1 LKLKPNSFKTVKVA
15 FSGVYPVTTPRLK
28 AIRNIGIIAHIDAG
42 KTTLT
47 ERILYYTGRTHKMG
61 EVHDGAA
68 VMDWMP
74 EEQERGITI
83 TAAVTTCQ
91 WKGCVINII
100 DTPGHVDFTIEVER
114 SLRVLDGAIG
124 VFDAVSGV
132 EPQSETVWHQADK
145 YRVPKLAF
153 INKMDRMGANFEGS
167 VDSMREKLGA
177 YPLVLTIPWG
187 EEDRFQGVIDLI
199 NLKAIRWQEETLGLA
214 FQELEIPAEYQ
225 DRVQAAREALVEA
238 LAEVDDEVMEVYL
251 AEQPLTPE
259 ALKTGIQRA
268 TLALKGVPTYCGSAL
283 RNKGIQP
290 LLDGIKD
297 FLPNPAQ
304 VPEVTG
310 QNPRTGAAET
320 RPPRDDAP
328 LAALAFKIM
337 VDQSQR
343 LTYVRLY
350 SGTLKFGQEVYNSIK
365 QTTEKVARI
374 LRMHANK
381 REPLEEAHAGS
392 IVALLGLKATTT
404 GDTLCSRQHPIVL
417 EPISAYVPVISLA
430 IEPVSRDDQERLIP
444 ALERVSEE
452 DPSLRI
458 HTDEDTGQ
466 TLLSGMGELHLEVII
481 HRLEREFHTQVRAGR
496 PQVVYRETIAQT
508 VEETGVFDR
517 ELAGR
522 QHFAEV
528 KLSLSPRPRGAANS
542 FVSLLPE
549 GHPAQGFVPLI
560 AQAVTEALEGGAVY
574 GHPAVDIAVALTDAS
589 LKEGQASEMAFRVA
603 AMTAVKQG
611 LQRGQPQLL
620 QPIMKVEIIT
630 PEEFTG
636 EVMGDFAARKGKVEH
651 LLAKGP
657 VRIITGLAPLSE
669 MFGYATA
676 LRSQTQGRG
685 TFTLQFDH
693 HGYVER
699 KEER

>member
-1 LKLKPNSFKTVKVA
+1 
-15 FSGVYPVTTPRLK
+15 VTTPRLK

-153 INKMDRMGANFEGS
+153 INKMDRMGANFEAA
-167 VDSMREKLGA
+167 VASMREKLGA
-177 YPLVLTIPWG
+177 HPLVLTLPWG
-187 EEDRFQGVIDLI
+187 AEDRFQGVIDL
-199 NLKAIRWQEETLGLA
+199 LSLTAIRWREETLGVD
-214 FQELEIPAEYQ
+214 FEELEIPP
-225 DRVQAAREALVEA
+225 DSRDQAQEAREALVEA

-251 AEQPLTPE
+251 AEQPLTVE
-259 ALKTGIQRA
+259 VLKAGIQRA
-268 TLALKGVPTYCGSAL
+268 ALALKGVPTYCGSAL

-297 FLPNPAQ
+297 FLPNPTQ
-304 VPEVTG
+304 VPAIAG
-310 QNPRTGAAET
+310 QNPKTGDLET
-320 RPPRDDAP
+320 RPPQNDAP
-328 LAALAFKIM
+328 LAALAFKIIM
-337 VDQSQR
+337 DQSQR

-381 REPLEEAHAGS
+381 REPLEEAQAGS

-417 EPISAYVPVISLA
+417 EPISSYVPVISLA
-430 IEPVSRDDQERLIP
+430 IEPVTRDDQERLGP
-444 ALERVSEE
+444 ALERVCEE
-452 DPSLRI
+452 DPSLQV

-481 HRLEREFHTQVRAGR
+481 HRLEREFHAHVRAGR
-496 PQVVYRETIAQT
+496 PQVVYRETIAAG
-508 VEETGVFDR
+508 VAETGVFDR

-522 QHFAEV
+522 HHFAEV
-528 KLSLSPRPRGAANS
+528 RLSLVPRPRGAGNS
-542 FVSLLPE
+542 FVSLLPA

-560 AQAVTEALEGGAVY
+560 GQAVTEALEGGAVY
-574 GHPAVDIAVALTDAS
+574 GHPAVDIAVALTDATFG
-589 LKEGQASEMAFRVA
+589 EGQASEMAFRVA

-611 LQRGQPQLL
+611 LHSGQPQLL
-620 QPIMKVEIIT
+620 QPIMKVEIIA

-636 EVMGDFAARKGKVEH
+636 EVIGDFAARKGKVEQM
-651 LLAKGP
+651 LAKGP
-657 VRIITGLAPLSE
+657 VRLISGLAPLSE
-669 MFGYATA
+669 MFGYATS
-676 LRSQTQGRG
+676 LRSLTQGRG

-693 HGYVER
+693 YGYVESS
-699 KEER
+699 KQ

>member
-1 LKLKPNSFKTVKVA
+1 M
-15 FSGVYPVTTPRLK
+15 TTPRLK

-47 ERILYYTGRTHKMG
+47 ERILFYTGRTHKMG

-153 INKMDRMGANFEGS
+153 INKMDRMGADFGAALAS
-167 VDSMREKLGA
+167 LRERLGA
-177 YPLVLTIPWG
+177 HPLVLTLPWG
-187 EEDRFQGVIDLI
+187 EEDHFQGVIDL
-199 NLKAIRWQEETLGLA
+199 LSQKAIRWREETLGVE
-214 FQELEIPAEYQ
+214 FEELDIPADYRDQ
-225 DRVQAAREALVEA
+225 AAAAREALVVA
-238 LAEVDDEVMEVYL
+238 VGEVDDEVMEVYL
-251 AEQPLTPE
+251 AEQPLTVE
-259 ALKTGIQRA
+259 ALKAGIQRA

-290 LLDGIKD
+290 LLEGIKD

-304 VPEVTG
+304 VPPIVG
-310 QNPRTGAAET
+310 QNPKTGDMES
-320 RPPRDDAP
+320 RPPENDQP

-343 LTYVRLY
+343 LTYVRIY

-381 REPLEEAHAGS
+381 REPLEEAHAGN
-392 IVALLGLKATTT
+392 IVALLGLKATST
-404 GDTLCSRQHPIVL
+404 GDTLCSRNHPIVL
-417 EPISAYVPVISLA
+417 EPISSYVPVISLA
-430 IEPVSRDDQERLIP
+430 IEPVTRDDQERLVP
-444 ALERVSEE
+444 ALERVCEE
-452 DPSLRI
+452 DPSLKV
-458 HTDEDTGQ
+458 HTDEGTGQ

-481 HRLEREFHTQVRAGR
+481 HRLEREFHAHVRAGR
-496 PQVVYRETIAQT
+496 PQVVYRETIAASI
-508 VEETGVFDR
+508 EETGVFDR

-522 QHFAEV
+522 RHFGEV
-528 KLSLSPRPRGAANS
+528 RLTLSPRPRGAGNS
-542 FVSLLPE
+542 FASLLPE
-549 GHPAQGFVPLI
+549 GHPAQAFVPLI
-560 AQAVTEALEGGAVY
+560 AQAIAEALEGGAVY
-574 GHPAVDIAVALTDAS
+574 GHPAVDIAVALTDATV
-589 LKEGQASEMAFRVA
+589 KEGQTSEMAFRVA

-611 LQRGQPQLL
+611 LHAGHPQLL
-620 QPIMKVEIIT
+620 QPIMAVEIIA

-636 EVMGDFAARKGKVEH
+636 EVMGDFASRKGKVEH

-657 VRIITGLAPLSE
+657 VRLISGLAPLSE

-676 LRSQTQGRG
+676 LRSLTQGRG

>member
-1 LKLKPNSFKTVKVA
+1 MSH
-15 FSGVYPVTTPRLK
+15 PRLT

-132 EPQSETVWHQADK
+132 EPQSETVWHQADR

-153 INKMDRMGANFEGS
+153 INKMDRLGANFWAS
-167 VDSMREKLGA
+167 VASMKEKLGA
-177 YPLVLTIPWG
+177 HPLVLTIPWG
-187 EEDRFQGVIDLI
+187 EEDQFQGVIDLPVMKA
-199 NLKAIRWQEETLGLA
+199 LKWRQETLGVA
-214 FQELEIPAEYQ
+214 FEELEIPPDLEAAAA
-225 DRVQAAREALVEA
+225 AAREVLVES
-238 LAEVDDEVMEVYL
+238 LAEVDDEVMEAYL
-251 AEQPLTPE
+251 AERPLSPE
-259 ALKTGIQRA
+259 EIRAGVHRA

-283 RNKGIQP
+283 RNKGVQP
-290 LLDGIKD
+290 LLDGIRD
-297 FLPNPAQ
+297 FLPNPME
-304 VPEVTG
+304 VPAILG
-310 QNPRTGAAET
+310 QNPKTGASEP
-320 RPPRDDAP
+320 RPARNDAP

-337 VDQSQR
+337 VDQNQR

-350 SGTLKFGQEVYNSIK
+350 SGTLKVGQEVFNPLKGVS
-365 QTTEKVARI
+365 EKVSRI

-392 IVALLGLKATTT
+392 LVALLGLKATTT
-404 GDTLCSRQHPIVL
+404 GDTLCSRDRPIVL
-417 EPISAYVPVISLA
+417 EPISSYLPVISLA
-430 IEPVSRDDQERLIP
+430 IEPLTRDDQEKLEP
-444 ALERVSEE
+444 ALARVSEE
-452 DPSLRI
+452 DPSLSI

-481 HRLEREFHTQVRAGR
+481 HRLQREFHAQVRAGR
-496 PQVVYRETIAQT
+496 PQVVYRETIAQAA
-508 VEETGVFDR
+508 EESGTFDR
-517 ELAGR
+517 ELAGKH
-522 QHFAEV
+522 HFAEV
-528 KLSLSPRPRGAANS
+528 RLSLSPRTRGSGNS
-542 FVSLLPE
+542 FVSLLAAE
-549 GHPAQGFVPLI
+549 HPAQGFVAVI
-560 AQAVTEALEGGAVY
+560 GQAVGEALEGGVVY
-574 GHPAVDIAVALTDAS
+574 GHPGVDVAVALTGAT
-589 LKEGQASEMAFRVA
+589 LKEGLASEMAFRIASMA
-603 AMTAVKQG
+603 ALKQG
-611 LQRGQPQLL
+611 FNQAQPQLL
-620 QPIMKVEIIT
+620 EPIMKVEIIT

-636 EVMGDFAARKGKVEH
+636 EVMGDFAARKGKVEQ

-657 VRIITGLAPLSE
+657 VRLITGNAPLAE

-676 LRSQTQGRG
+676 LRSLSQGRG

-693 HGYVER
+693 YGSVER
-699 KEER
+699 REEK

>member
-1 LKLKPNSFKTVKVA
+1 M
-15 FSGVYPVTTPRLK
+15 TTPRLK
-28 AIRNIGIIAHIDAG
+28 AIRNLGIIAHIDAG

-153 INKMDRMGANFEGS
+153 INKMDRMGANFTAALES
-167 VDSMREKLGA
+167 LREKLGA
-177 YPLVLTIPWG
+177 HPLVLTLPWG
-187 EEDRFQGVIDLI
+187 EEEHFQGVIDLLS
-199 NLKAIRWQEETLGLA
+199 LKAIRWREETLGVT
-214 FQELEIPAEYQ
+214 FEELEIPADYQ
-225 DRVQAAREALVEA
+225 DQAGAAREALVEA
-238 LAEVDDEVMEVYL
+238 LAEVDDEVMEAYL
-251 AEQPLTPE
+251 AEQPLTVE
-259 ALKTGIQRA
+259 ALKAGIQRA
-268 TLALKGVPTYCGSAL
+268 TLGLKGVPTYCGSAL

-304 VPEVTG
+304 VPPIVG
-310 QNPRTGAAET
+310 QNPKTGEPES
-320 RPPRDDAP
+320 RPPDTDQP
-328 LAALAFKIM
+328 FAALAFKIM

-343 LTYVRLY
+343 LTYVRIY

-381 REPLEEAHAGS
+381 REPLEEAHAGA
-392 IVALLGLKATTT
+392 IVALLGLKATST

-417 EPISAYVPVISLA
+417 EPISSYVPVISLA
-430 IEPVSRDDQERLIP
+430 IEPVTRDDQERLGP
-444 ALERVSEE
+444 GLERVCEE
-452 DPSLRI
+452 DPSLKV

-481 HRLEREFHTQVRAGR
+481 HRLEREFHAHVRAGR
-496 PQVVYRETIAQT
+496 PQVVYRETIAAR

-517 ELAGR
+517 ELAGKRHFGEVRAHAGPPAPGRR
-522 QHFAEV
+522 QLLRLAPARRTSGPGLCAPDRPGRQRGPGRRGGVRPPGGGHRRDPDRRYRPGRAGLGDG
-528 KLSLSPRPRGAANS
+528 LSGRGHDRGETGAARG
-542 FVSLLPE
+542 PPPTA
-549 GHPAQGFVPLI
+549 PAHY
-560 AQAVTEALEGGAVY
+560 EGGDHRPGGIHRR
-574 GHPAVDIAVALTDAS
+574 GH
-589 LKEGQASEMAFRVA
+589 GRFC
-603 AMTAVKQG
+603 
-611 LQRGQPQLL
+611 
-620 QPIMKVEIIT
+620 
-630 PEEFTG
+630 
-636 EVMGDFAARKGKVEH
+636 
-651 LLAKGP
+651 
-657 VRIITGLAPLSE
+657 LS
-669 MFGYATA
+669 
-676 LRSQTQGRG
+676 
-685 TFTLQFDH
+685 
-693 HGYVER
+693 
-699 KEER
+699 

>member
-1 LKLKPNSFKTVKVA
+1 
-15 FSGVYPVTTPRLK
+15 VTTPRLK

-61 EVHDGAA
+61 EVHNGAA

-153 INKMDRMGANFEGS
+153 INKMDRMGANFEAA
-167 VDSMREKLGA
+167 VASMREKLGA
-177 YPLVLTIPWG
+177 QPLVLTMPWG
-187 EEDRFQGVIDLI
+187 KEDCFQGVIDLLS
-199 NLKAIRWQEETLGLA
+199 LKAIKWRAETLGA
-214 FQELEIPAEYQ
+214 AYEELEIPVDYQ
-225 DRVQAAREALVEA
+225 EPAAQAREALVEA
-238 LAEVDDEVMEVYL
+238 LAEVDDAVMEAYL
-251 AEQPLTPE
+251 AEQPLTVE
-259 ALKTGIQRA
+259 ALKAGIQRA
-268 TLALKGVPTYCGSAL
+268 TLALKGVPIYCGSAL

-297 FLPNPAQ
+297 FLPNPTQ
-304 VPEVTG
+304 VPPIAGENPETG
-310 QNPRTGAAET
+310 ET
-320 RPPRDDAP
+320 ESRPARDDAP

-337 VDQSQR
+337 VDQGQR
-343 LTYVRLY
+343 LTYVRIY
-350 SGTLKFGQEVYNSIK
+350 SGTLKFAQEVYNSIK
-365 QTTEKVARI
+365 QTSEKVARI

-381 REPLEEAHAGS
+381 REPLEEAQAGS

-404 GDTLCSRQHPIVL
+404 GDTLCSRHHPIVL
-417 EPISAYVPVISLA
+417 EPIAAYVPVISLA
-430 IEPVSRDDQERLIP
+430 IEPVTRDDQERLGP

-452 DPSLRI
+452 DPSLKV

-466 TLLSGMGELHLEVII
+466 TLLSGMGELHLEVIL
-481 HRLEREFHTQVRAGR
+481 HRLEREFNTHLRAGR
-496 PQVVYRETIAQT
+496 PQVVYRETISEA

-517 ELAGR
+517 ELAGKR
-522 QHFAEV
+522 HFAEV
-528 KLSLSPRPRGAANS
+528 RLTLAPRPRGAGNS
-542 FVSLLPE
+542 FGSLLPE
-549 GHPAQGFVPLI
+549 GHPAHGLAPLI
-560 AQAVTEALEGGAVY
+560 AQAVQEALEGGAVY
-574 GHPAVDIAVALTDAS
+574 GHPAVDIAVALTDAT
-589 LKEGQASEMAFRVA
+589 LREGQASEMAFRVA
-603 AMTAVKQG
+603 AMTALKQG
-611 LQRGQPQLL
+611 LLAGQPQLL
-620 QPIMKVEIIT
+620 QPIMKVEIIA

-636 EVMGDFAARKGKVEH
+636 EVMGDFAGRKGKVEQM
-651 LLAKGP
+651 LAKGP
-657 VRIITGLAPLSE
+657 VRFITGLAPLSE

-676 LRSQTQGRG
+676 LRSLTQGRG

-693 HGYVER
+693 YGYVER

>member
-1 LKLKPNSFKTVKVA
+1 
-15 FSGVYPVTTPRLK
+15 VTTPRLK

-61 EVHDGAA
+61 EVHNGAA

-91 WKGCVINII
+91 WKGCVVNII

-153 INKMDRMGANFEGS
+153 INKMDRMGANFGAAVKSLQE
-167 VDSMREKLGA
+167 RLGA
-177 YPLVLTIPWG
+177 HPLVLTIPWG
-187 EEDRFQGVIDLI
+187 EEDRFQGVIDVV
-199 NLKAIRWQEETLGLA
+199 NLKAIRWQEETLGVV
-214 FQELEIPAEYQ
+214 FQELEIPADYRE
-225 DRVQAAREALVEA
+225 RTEEAREALIEA
-238 LAEVDDEVMEVYL
+238 VAEVDDEVMEVYL
-251 AEQPLTPE
+251 AEQPLTAE
-259 ALKTGIQRA
+259 AIKAGIQRA

-304 VPEVTG
+304 VPPVTG
-310 QNPRTGAAET
+310 QNPRTGETET

-343 LTYVRLY
+343 LTYVRIY

-381 REPLEEAHAGS
+381 REPLEEAHAGA

-404 GDTLCSRQHPIVL
+404 GDTLCSRQHAIVL

-430 IEPVSRDDQERLIP
+430 IEPMTRDDQERLGP
-444 ALERVSEE
+444 ALERVCEE
-452 DPSLRI
+452 DPSLKI

-481 HRLEREFHTQVRAGR
+481 HRLEREFHAHVRAGR
-496 PQVVYRETIAQT
+496 PQVVYRETIAQSI
-508 VEETGVFDR
+508 EETGGFDR
-517 ELAGR
+517 ELAGKH
-522 QHFAEV
+522 HFGEV
-528 KLSLSPRPRGAANS
+528 KLSLSPRPRGSGNS

-549 GHPAQGFVPLI
+549 GHHAQGFVPMI
-560 AQAVTEALEGGAVY
+560 EQAVSEALEGGAVY
-574 GHPAVDIAVALTDAS
+574 GHPAVDIAVALTDATV
-589 LKEGQASEMAFRVA
+589 KEGQASEMAFRVA

-611 LQRGQPQLL
+611 LHQGQPQLL
-620 QPIMKVEIIT
+620 QPIMKVEIIA

-636 EVMGDFAARKGKVEH
+636 EVMGDFASRKGKVEH

-657 VRIITGLAPLSE
+657 VRFISGLAPLSE

-676 LRSQTQGRG
+676 LRSLTQGRG

-699 KEER
+699 